1 MVKESEAKSY
11 PYEPTTALHPG
22 KMLIEYL
29 EAYDWSQR
37 ELARRTGISSKTIS
51 EICSCQAPISITTA
65 LRLEPIF
72 DRPAHFWSNL
82 QRNHDETIARSAQQ
96 IEKPA
101 RSRWAN
107 SFPVSDL
114 KKYDLIDSI
123 EDPEEDALLR
133 FFKVSSPKA
142 WEKIWRSKKI
152 YLRKSNLNELSIESV
167 SSWIRTSELAASL
180 IDTSEFDRNRL
191 RAKIPLLR
199 KQSRAPLESSL
210 HSLQQ
215 ICASAGVAVVGNPLL
230 KRSGIKG
237 CAMWLSATKALVA
250 LSTWLGTDDQFWFTF
265 FHEVGHLLM
274 HCKSNVI
281 FLDNATLDLTD
292 NDTDITMRAIE
303 NEANQFAMDTLIPSS
318 PLSQFIDSTSVSE
331 NDIRSFAEEQ
341 DISPGIVLGRLQHE
355 RVIPYSEMNH
365 LKVRIEWNHE

>member
-1 MVKESEAKSY
+1 MVKNAEAKSY
-11 PYEPTTALHPG
+11 PYVPTTALHPG

-37 ELARRTGISSKTIS
+37 ELARRTDISSKTIS

-65 LRLEPIF
+65 LKLEPIF

-82 QRNHDETIARSAQQ
+82 QRNHDELIARSAQR

-101 RSRWAN
+101 RSRWSS

-114 KKYDLIDSI
+114 KRYDLIDSI
-123 EDPEEDALLR
+123 EDPDQDALLR

-142 WEKIWRSKKI
+142 WATIWQSKKI
-152 YLRKSNLNELSIESV
+152 YLRKSNLNDLNIESV
-167 SSWIRTSELAASL
+167 SSWIRTSEIAASRIETNEL
-180 IDTSEFDRNRL
+180 DRDKL
-191 RAKIPLLR
+191 RAKIPLMR
-199 KQSRAPLESSL
+199 KQTRAPLESSL
-210 HSLQQ
+210 RSLQQ
-215 ICASAGVAVVGNPLL
+215 ICASAGVAFVGNPLL
-230 KRSGIKG
+230 KSTGIKG
-237 CAMWLSATKALVA
+237 CAMWLSPKKALIA
-250 LSTWLGTDDQFWFTF
+250 LSTWLGTDDQLWFTF

-281 FLDNATLDLTD
+281 FLDNATLNLTD
-292 NDTDITMRAIE
+292 SDTDITMRAVE
-303 NEANQFAMDTLIPSS
+303 NEANQFAMDTLIPPA

-341 DISPGIVLGRLQHE
+341 EISPGIVLGRLQHE
-355 RVIPYSEMNH
+355 KVIPHSEMNH
-365 LKVRIEWNHE
+365 LKIGIEWDHE